1 MPRYVILHHRMP
13 VEMTR
18 SSHWDLMLSTGTSL
32 RTWAL
37 AQPPRAKDRITAE
50 QLVDHRLEY
59 LDYEG
64 PVSGNRGDVNKW
76 DAGTYEI
83 CQEDDLQIVTQLE
96 GCRLSGQLTLSRD
109 NIESRHWTIKF
120 CSS

>member
-13 VEMTR
+13 VEMPR
-18 SSHWDLMLSTGTSL
+18 SSHWDLMLSTGKSL

-37 AQPPRAKDRITAE
+37 PQPPAINARITAE
-50 QLVDHRLEY
+50 QLVNHRLEY

-64 PVSGNRGDVNKW
+64 PVSNNRGDVNKW

-83 CQEDDLQIVTQLE
+83 CQENDLQIVTQLE
-96 GCRLSGQLTLSRD
+96 GDRLTGQLTLSRD
-109 NIESRHWTIKF
+109 NIEAQRWTLEF
-120 CSS
+120 CSV

>member
-13 VEMTR
+13 LEMTR
-18 SSHWDLMLSTGTSL
+18 SSHWDLMLSTGKSL

-37 AQPPRAKDRITAE
+37 PQPPAIKDRITAE
-50 QLVDHRLEY
+50 QLVNHRLEY

-64 PVSGNRGDVNKW
+64 PVSNNRGDVNKW

-83 CQEDDLQIVTQLE
+83 CQENDLQIVTQLE
-96 GCRLSGQLTLSRD
+96 GDRLTGQLTLSRD
-109 NIESRHWTIKF
+109 NIEAQRWTLEF
-120 CSS
+120 CSV